1 MTKDV
6 LLKIRGLQTLDTDTD
21 EPVEVIAAGTWFQRN
36 GKHYIK
42 YEEILEG
49 WDGSSQNLLKID
61 GDSLEVIKRG
71 LVNTHMVFRK
81 QEKNLT
87 CYATPFGNLMMGI
100 TARDIEFRDTE
111 SSLDV
116 KVEYAL
122 EVNYEHLA
130 DCTIRVS
137 VLERKD
143 AAGVLLSN
151 GN

>member
-6 LLKIRGLQTLDTDTD
+6 LVKIRGLQTLGADTD

-49 WDGSSQNLLKID
+49 LDGSSQNLLKID
-61 GDSLEVIKRG
+61 GDSMEVIKRG
-71 LVNTHMVFRK
+71 SVNTHMVFQK
-81 QEKNLT
+81 QKKNLT
-87 CYATPFGNLMMGI
+87 CYTTPFGNLMMGI
-100 TARDIEFRDTE
+100 TARDIDFRETGNT
-111 SSLDV
+111 LDV

-130 DCTIRVS
+130 DCTIQVS

-143 AAGVLLSN
+143 AAGALLSHRQ
-151 GN
+151 